1 MTINE
6 LLLEGRKRLSRK
18 ESADSSSSGLETRV
32 QDAAI
37 ALESEVLLAHVLDV
51 RREDLIRDGESL
63 EEGVA
68 PEDSD
73 RDLFFKYCD
82 EVSSGKPIA
91 YITRSKEFYGMDF
104 YVDERVLIPRPETEM
119 IVDEVLT
126 WLAARPQEEQD
137 KEVRML
143 DVGTGSLCI
152 TAALI
157 RHYGHIFGHAVDIS
171 EDALE
176 VARVNRDAHGL
187 DTHVE
192 IYWSDLLSE
201 VDERDFDV
209 IVANLPYIGEGES
222 KIVDPGVEKNEPS
235 GALFGGENGLELYKK
250 MIQQIFESGV
260 SFNLM
265 ICEFGDGQV
274 SGVKEMLNNFFE
286 QGGGQGIGYEWEIK
300 SDLAGIPRIFI
311 VRRV

>member
-18 ESADSSSSGLETRV
+18 ESVSGLEAHV
-32 QDAAI
+32 QDAVI
-37 ALESEVLLAHVLDV
+37 ALEAEVLLAHVLGV
-51 RREDLIRDGESL
+51 RREDLVRDGTSL

-68 PEDSD
+68 PGDSD

-91 YITRSKEFYGMDF
+91 YITGSKEFYGMDF
-104 YVDERVLIPRPETEM
+104 YVDERVLVPRPETEM
-119 IVDEVLT
+119 IVDEVLD

-157 RHYGHIFGHAVDIS
+157 RHYGYIFGHAVDIS

-176 VARVNRDAHGL
+176 VARVNRDAQGL

-209 IVANLPYIGEGES
+209 IVANLPYIGEGDS
-222 KIVDPGVEKNEPS
+222 KIVDSGVEKNEPS
-235 GALFGGENGLELYKK
+235 SALFGGETGLELYKK
-250 MIQQIFESGV
+250 MIQQILDSGMN
-260 SFNLM
+260 FNLM
-265 ICEFGDGQV
+265 VCEFGDGQGAEV
-274 SGVKEMLNNFFE
+274 EKMLSNFFE
-286 QGGGQGIGYEWEIK
+286 QGSGYEWGVK